1 MVFMGQ
7 MQKVDKVASKMQEK
21 VRKIAKISRNIKN
34 LLKML
39 DIFIKIA
46 FSNLNFVLREWLKL
60 RAIA

>member
-7 MQKVDKVASKMQEK
+7 MQKVDKVANKMQGK
-21 VRKIAKISRNIKN
+21 VRKIAKISKNIKN

-46 FSNLNFVLREWLKL
+46 FSNLNFVLR
-60 RAIA
+60 

>member
-1 MVFMGQ
+1 

-46 FSNLNFVLREWLKL
+46 FSNLNFVLR
-60 RAIA
+60 